1 MRLAALIS
9 QPLRVLHCLAYLD
22 DGSDDNVVLTANPAV
37 FAEVKF
43 ASPTRVV
50 AVSPPTELLPTVRLA
65 RGRLYRRLVDMAR
78 SGSELGRRLERFAKR
93 IMWRLRY
100 FDRLVIL
107 KRRRKPQQLT
117 QEAVQNS
124 SLYRE
129 LVEEHMKR
137 PFDKLIVFDVFD
149 LPVAMEFSD
158 TYAVEV
164 LVR

>member
-9 QPLRVLHCLAYLD
+9 QPLRVAHCVAYLD
-22 DGSDDNVVLTANPAV
+22 DGTGDNVVLTADPAV
-37 FAEVKF
+37 FAEVEF

-50 AVSPPTELLPTVRLA
+50 VVTPPAELLPTVRLA

-107 KRRRKPQQLT
+107 KRRRKPPQLT
-117 QEAVQNS
+117 REAVQTS
-124 SLYRE
+124 SSYRE
-129 LVEEHMKR
+129 LVEEHVRR
-137 PFDKLIVFDVFD
+137 PFDKVVVFDVFD
-149 LPVAMEFSD
+149 LPVAMEFAD
-158 TYAVEV
+158 TYAIEV